1 MPDHIENLFAGLR
14 ADTLP
19 QVLPPGT
26 AAARRTVRR
35 RRTIRLVSVAT
46 AALAVAGVVTV
57 VGLPR
62 MDDGEQPVAASQW
75 VAKAR
80 AAVVE
85 RQAEDHGDVD
95 VTVAGG
101 QASDGT
107 VAADGSA
114 FFNDVNAGG
123 YTVAVACGGPGVLT
137 VGMTLT
143 HDSDDLIDLGGQV
156 VTCGTDPK
164 AAELQFRVQRTGK
177 LTVSLSGDA
186 QAAGSAGYAL
196 ALYLNADSGEPA
208 TVSPQAR
215 YNVGR
220 ANSLLSAGPETQQDS
235 LTTEG
240 DSQSTIVETKKA
252 GEYQLRVACAGGGSV
267 QLIVGQLEL
276 KNGTFVQHE
285 GFVFEDT
292 VQCVDVDPTPY
303 PGLIDL
309 PMPKNSAVSVTIKP
323 DEAARNTAGLAFTLQ
338 RS

>member
-26 AAARRTVRR
+26 GAARRTVRR
-35 RRTIRLVSVAT
+35 RKTIRLVSVAT

-57 VGLPR
+57 AGLPR
-62 MDDGEQPVAASQW
+62 MSDRQQPVAASQW
-75 VAKAR
+75 VSKAR
-80 AAVVE
+80 AAVLE
-85 RQAEDHGDVD
+85 RHGEGHGDVD
-95 VTVAGG
+95 VTIAGR

-107 VAADGSA
+107 VTADGTA
-114 FFNDVNAGG
+114 YFDDVNPAG
-123 YTVAVACGGPGVLT
+123 YTLTVACGGPGVLT
-137 VGMTLT
+137 VATSLT
-143 HDSDDLIDLGGQV
+143 HDSGDPIDLGGQV
-156 VTCGTDPK
+156 LTCGAEPE
-164 AAELQFRVQRTGK
+164 AADLQFRVQSTGT

-186 QAAGSAGYAL
+186 QAVGSAGYAL

-235 LTTEG
+235 LTTEA

-267 QLIVGQLEL
+267 QLIVGQMEL

-292 VQCVDVDPTPY
+292 VQCVDVGPTPY